1 MEEERISRR
10 EFMLNLAGMGVL
22 LAGGSLLPALPLAG
36 SGAAEAAPARSLV
49 VVSSSGSVAE
59 KVRKAVDGIGGLGR
73 FVKRGARVVLKPN
86 VGWARRPEEA
96 ANTHPAVMTALMKLC
111 WDAGAREILV
121 YENPCDSPSFS
132 FRESG
137 IQEAVEK
144 AGGRMY
150 AANRREMYQEI
161 QIPGGRILKSALVIK
176 GILEADVFINVPK
189 AKVHTAT
196 LLTLSLK
203 NLMGVVQDRG
213 FFHMR
218 GLDQCIAD
226 LSTRIKPAFTLID
239 ATRILLTRGP
249 KGPGETADP
258 GQIIASTDSVAA
270 DSHAASLFGLKGEDI
285 GHLRLAAEAG
295 IGQVNSRR
303 FEVRRV

>member
-1 MEEERISRR
+1 MDERISRR
-10 EFMLNLAGMGVL
+10 EFMLNIARMGL
-22 LAGGSLLPALPLAG
+22 LVAGGSLLPALPLG
-36 SGAAEAAPARSLV
+36 RSGGAEAAKPRSIV
-49 VVSSSGSVAE
+49 AVSSSGSVME
-59 KVRKAVDGIGGLGR
+59 KVRKAVDGIGGIGR
-73 FVKRGARVVLKPN
+73 FVKKGNRVVIKPN
-86 VGWARRPEEA
+86 AGWARRPDEA

-111 WDAGAREILV
+111 WGAGAKEILI
-121 YENPCDSPSFS
+121 YENPCDSPSFA

-150 AANRREMYQEI
+150 AANRREMYQETLI
-161 QIPGGRILKSALVIK
+161 SSGKILRNALVLK

-189 AKVHTAT
+189 AKTHPAS

-226 LSTRIKPAFTLID
+226 LSTRIKPTFTLID
-239 ATRILLTRGP
+239 ATRILLTHGP

-270 DSHAASLFGLKGEDI
+270 DSYAATLFGLKGEDI
-285 GHLRLAAEAG
+285 SHLRLAAEAG
-295 IGQVNSRR
+295 IGQVNLKRI
-303 FEVRRV
+303 EVLRV